1 MPGVSYITLS
11 IILYLLPWVNYL
23 PNLPASYTPTS
34 GMGFFPPRFYCC
46 FESPESTSKEH
57 TNSAVVPSQ
66 NDLIASDSI
75 SGLLLI
81 ISNVQV
87 KSIVLESE
95 SYWACCT
102 TGRWDAEWAVKGDI
116 DKLKNK
122 IKSHEDSQKDR
133 LHSVFSFISEQH
145 KKKKKGTHFMR
156 KGPCSLICIE
166 GNRLL
171 SLTYYCAYCM
181 W

>member
-1 MPGVSYITLS
+1 MPGISYITLS

-34 GMGFFPPRFYCC
+34 GMGFFPPCFYCC

-81 ISNVQV
+81 ISNGQV

-102 TGRWDAEWAVKGDI
+102 TGRWDAEWAVREI
-116 DKLKNK
+116 STSLK
-122 IKSHEDSQKDR
+122 IKLNHMKIVRKTVCTLCSPSSQSNIR
-133 LHSVFSFISEQH
+133 
-145 KKKKKGTHFMR
+145 KKKGTHFMR
-156 KGPCSLICIE
+156 KGPCSLIGTE

-171 SLTYYCAYCM
+171 SLTYYCTYCM

>member
-1 MPGVSYITLS
+1 MPGVSYIILF
-11 IILYLLPWVNYL
+11 IILSLLPWVNYL
-23 PNLPASYTPTS
+23 PNPPASYTPTS
-34 GMGFFPPRFYCC
+34 GMGFFPPCSYCC
-46 FESPESTSKEH
+46 FESPESTSTEH
-57 TNSAVVPSQ
+57 TNSAVVPSW

-75 SGLLLI
+75 PGLLLI
-81 ISNVQV
+81 TSNVQV

-133 LHSVFSFISEQH
+133 LYSVFSFISEQH
-145 KKKKKGTHFMR
+145 KKKKKTGTHFMR
-156 KGPCSLICIE
+156 EVPCILICIE
-166 GNRLL
+166 GDR
-171 SLTYYCAYCM
+171 
-181 W
+181 